1 ILKLLPVLCG
11 TAPLNTKIVGGENAV
26 DGAWPWQGT
35 IQTLADKRHFCAG
48 TLLNTEWALTAA
60 HCVKGRLAADINIIF
75 GRLAHGAVSAT
86 ETKTALTEII
96 IHPEYNATTH
106 DKDIALLK
114 LQTSIVVNNHIQP
127 ICLPTTN
134 SQFFTS
140 TLCWATGWGKV
151 NNNDFSLSDNLQEID
166 IPVVGK
172 KKCSCSYQSTPKT
185 TITDNMI
192 CAGGKDKGIC
202 LGDGGGPLQ
211 CKQDDKWIL
220 AGITSIATPCLDGLP
235 QAFTRVSQFQDWI
248 LQSMK
253 GFVTGLV
260 PFVSSGTDADLSFVC
275 PADLTT
281 TAKPPLNS
289 NLSTTTT
296 TATTTTT
303 TMTTTTTTTTSPASA
318 LTTEFSII
326 ITALLMLLQHIVVQ

>member
-1 ILKLLPVLCG
+1 MVCSLPVCG

-60 HCVKGRLAADINIIF
+60 HCVKGLAADINIIF

-253 GFVTGLV
+253 GFGSFSGGHSSLILV
-260 PFVSSGTDADLSFVC
+260 FSHCYSVD
-275 PADLTT
+275 
-281 TAKPPLNS
+281 
-289 NLSTTTT
+289 STI
-296 TATTTTT
+296 
-303 TMTTTTTTTTSPASA
+303 
-318 LTTEFSII
+318 LD
-326 ITALLMLLQHIVVQ
+326 LLMLLYLSSFVSNL

>member
-1 ILKLLPVLCG
+1 MVCSLPVCG

-48 TLLNTEWALTAA
+48 TLLNTEWALTAKLPLNN
-60 HCVKGRLAADINIIF
+60 VSADLFVYLFFLQI
-75 GRLAHGAVSAT
+75 AT

-296 TATTTTT
+296 TQCFVKK
-303 TMTTTTTTTTSPASA
+303 SAS
-318 LTTEFSII
+318 LTLVHHYCNMS
-326 ITALLMLLQHIVVQ
+326 AKRLK